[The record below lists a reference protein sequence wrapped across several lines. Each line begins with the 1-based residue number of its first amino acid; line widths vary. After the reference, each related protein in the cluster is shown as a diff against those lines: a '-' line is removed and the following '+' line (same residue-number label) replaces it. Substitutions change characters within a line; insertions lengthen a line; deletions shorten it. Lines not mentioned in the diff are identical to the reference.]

1 MSIVVKTFSV
11 GEVIIREGDP
21 GRSIFR
27 LVEGNAGVYADYGKK
42 EQFRLAV
49 LRAGD
54 YFGEMALVEEYPR
67 SATVVAEC
75 TVKIIE
81 VPENELNSFFAENPD
96 VILELMEH
104 LGNKVRAMT
113 KDYKEAQNLLKEL
126 READAGKK
134 EGLFSKIKKHV
145 SIYQAGK
152 NKEAMQQEVPVA
164 EDYSDI
170 TVSEYDRTAEFD
182 EGKTIF
188 AEGDPDKCMYILHK
202 GKVGLYTSFGEKD
215 EQRSDELLPISVFG
229 EMGMI
234 FGEPKE
240 VSAVAEENGTLV
252 EVIYRE
258 DIESIFESCPPKIGM
273 ILAFLSK
280 RLRKLNTDFL
290 SICKEITETYGD

>member
-11 GEVIIREGDP
+11 GEVIIKEGDL

-54 YFGEMALVEEYPR
+54 YFGEMALIEESPR

-75 TVKIIE
+75 SVKIIE
-81 VPENELNSFFAENPD
+81 IPEKELNSFFAENPD
-96 VILELMEH
+96 VIPELMEY

-113 KDYKEAQNLLKEL
+113 NDYKEAQVLLKDL

-134 EGLFSKIKKHV
+134 KGLFSKIKKHV

-152 NKEAMQQEVPVA
+152 NKETVQQETPVA
-164 EDYSDI
+164 EDYSGI
-170 TVSEYDRTAEFD
+170 TISESDRIEKYDKGD
-182 EGKTIF
+182 KIF
-188 AEGDPDKCMYILHK
+188 NEGDPGKCMYILHE
-202 GKVGLYTSFGEKD
+202 GKVGLYNKD
-215 EQRSDELLPISVFG
+215 EQRTDEVLPVSVFG

-234 FGEPKE
+234 FGESRE
-240 VSAVAEENGTLV
+240 VSAAAEENGTLV

-273 ILAFLSK
+273 ILASLSK

-290 SICKEITETYGD
+290 NICKEITETYGD